1 MINDYY
7 VYIMTNR
14 KDGVLYIGVTN
25 NLKHRAEEHKSGS
38 GSKFTCKYKLDRL
51 VYYEIFTDPENAIRR
66 EKQLKGGSRKKKI
79 ELLEKNNP
87 KWKDIYFEL

>member
-1 MINDYY
+1 
-7 VYIMTNR
+7 MTNR